1 MSGPKNALADKGP
14 ADAPVPMPDGKL
26 DLPDGKHA
34 LLQTRPTHA
43 EYKRAFK
50 AMVGVLEGKDEDKL
64 EVMTDLVEV
73 FLVEWDVVDR
83 DGAVLGRDRAAIERC
98 PQDVMTLV
106 FNRASEI
113 FKAIKVPK
121 T

>member
-1 MSGPKNALADKGP
+1 MANDTKG
-14 ADAPVPMPDGKL
+14 AAGAPPPMPDGRV

-50 AMVGVLEGKDEDKL
+50 AMVGTMGREDGDKL

-73 FLVEWDVVDR
+73 FLVEWDVLDR
-83 DGAVLGRDRAAIERC
+83 DSNVLGRDRAAIEHC
-98 PQDVMTLV
+98 PQDVLTLV
-106 FNRASEI
+106 FNRASAI
-113 FKAIKVPK
+113 FQAIQAPK